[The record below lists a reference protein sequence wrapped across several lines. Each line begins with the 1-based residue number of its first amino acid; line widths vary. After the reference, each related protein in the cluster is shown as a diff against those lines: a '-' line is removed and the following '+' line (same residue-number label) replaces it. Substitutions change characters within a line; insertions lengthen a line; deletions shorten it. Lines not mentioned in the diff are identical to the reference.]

1 MTFCA
6 KYGIIAIMNQI
17 KGGEY
22 MFWEEMSY
30 NKIEVPLSSPFD
42 VEDEEDYD
50 ITKYLVK
57 EEES

>member
-1 MTFCA
+1 
-6 KYGIIAIMNQI
+6 MNQI